1 MNYYEYCP
9 EDEKEFNCTVCDKP
23 IDWEGV
29 CSQTCFNTDMM

>member
-1 MNYYEYCP
+1 MDYYYP